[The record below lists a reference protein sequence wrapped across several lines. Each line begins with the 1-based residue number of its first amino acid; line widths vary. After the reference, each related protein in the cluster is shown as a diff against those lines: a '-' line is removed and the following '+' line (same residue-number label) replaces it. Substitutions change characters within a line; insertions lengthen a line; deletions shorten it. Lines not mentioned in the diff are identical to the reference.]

1 MKTTS
6 VQVNSLNSYSPPTFA
21 DSIRNIDTKWIW
33 GGALVIVL
41 VVLRVFDPLQAL
53 AYVMENEGV
62 GEEGAS
68 VLGMVAGFTFPMT
81 LGLSVIMFAFISGKG
96 LPERPEAQVVATAGV
111 LFVSGLIGS
120 ALGWGLEPI
129 YGSAISAPF
138 WIAFPMLVATAYLTT
153 YGFPL
158 SICAFVI
165 GAAVAIQV
173 ERWLYS
179 LSR

>member
-1 MKTTS
+1 MKTTPA
-6 VQVNSLNSYSPPTFA
+6 QVNSLNPYSSPSFA
-21 DSIRNIDTKWIW
+21 DEIRTIDMKWIW
-33 GGALVIVL
+33 TAALVTVL
-41 VVLRVFDPLQAL
+41 VVLGVFNPLQAL
-53 AYVMENEGV
+53 AYVIENQGM

-96 LPERPEAQVVATAGV
+96 LPERPEAKLVATAGV

-120 ALGWGLEPI
+120 GLGWGLEPI

-138 WIAFPMLVATAYLTT
+138 WIAFPLLVATAYLTS

-165 GAAVAIQV
+165 GAALAIQV
-173 ERWLYS
+173 ERVLYS